1 MIKLWGVILIVNAF
15 SLGLFASVNNWGR
28 WSGICTG
35 LLVGVGVNII
45 LMDIGVWKP
54 LERKIF
60 KWLDKIQFEKRMKF
74 YWLVAKEFFKP

>member
-28 WSGICTG
+28 WSGICAG

-45 LMDIGVWKP
+45 LMDIGVWKS